1 MTENV
6 KDMQLPVELTDL
18 LGDLEARI
26 LQTQIKL
33 SGTIGMDEWHK
44 YQFAVFCLIVAKMEI
59 DQEKL
64 DYMTDMFA
72 AHGLAHQPSDKA
84 QRLLDGLSELPKH
97 QVH

>member
-44 YQFAVFCLIVAKMEI
+44 YQFAVFCLIVSKMEI